1 MLTKGDIAFLG
12 AGTTLCISLAE
23 RPSRFGI
30 TVHNAG
36 YRALGLDF
44 LYKAIRPY
52 DLGAA
57 IDGIRG
63 FGIRGC
69 GVSMPYKIDVL
80 SLVDEV
86 EAEAAAVGAINTI
99 VNDDGRLKGFNTDVS
114 GARRV
119 LSDIKLNSNDKVL
132 LLGAGGV
139 ARAMLHALASF
150 PVADI
155 TVAAR
160 REEAVANLRTFGP
173 LSWIPWE
180 QRDSLESTVLINAT
194 PIGMA
199 PEIDR
204 LPVAL
209 STIARN
215 RAIFDVVANP
225 PVSRLISEAQNI
237 RGKIAITGMT
247 MALYQAADQFRL
259 YTGCEP
265 PMDAMR
271 AAAEKLQ

>member
-1 MLTKGDIAFLG
+1 MFAEGDIALLG

-23 RPSRFGI
+23 RPSNFGI

-36 YRALGLDF
+36 YQALGLNF
-44 LYKAIRPY
+44 LYKAVRPHE
-52 DLGAA
+52 LAAA
-57 IDGIRG
+57 IAGIRG
-63 FGIRGC
+63 LGIRGC
-69 GVSMPYKIDVL
+69 GVSMPYKIDVM

-86 EAEAAAVGAINTI
+86 GDEAAAVGAINTI
-99 VNDDGRLKGFNTDVS
+99 VNDDGYLKGFNTDVS
-114 GARRV
+114 GARRA
-119 LSDIKLNSNDKVL
+119 LADIGLNSADKVL
-132 LLGAGGV
+132 VLGAGGA
-139 ARAMLHALASF
+139 ARAILYALADY

-155 TVAAR
+155 AVAAR
-160 REEAVANLRTFGP
+160 REESVVELQTQGP

-180 QRDSLESTVLINAT
+180 QRDSVESTVLINAT

-199 PEIDR
+199 PEIDK
-204 LPVAL
+204 LPVAI
-209 STIARN
+209 STIGRN

-225 PVSRLISEAQNI
+225 SVSRLISEVQKFG
-237 RGKIAITGMT
+237 GKIAITGLT

-265 PMDAMR
+265 PLDAMR